1 MLVEYGAFCSWSD
14 NLLTQLE
21 ENKKQKTYTS
31 GITSISNQSL
41 FSTAT
46 TPSNRD
52 FEDMYY
58 DNFYFNSFEYDEYYT
73 FTFCQPRNS

>member
-1 MLVEYGAFCSWSD
+1 MLVEYGAFCNWSD

-31 GITSISNQSL
+31 KIESISNQSL
-41 FSTAT
+41 FSTTT

-52 FEDMYY
+52 FEDEYFSDY
-58 DNFYFNSFEYDEYYT
+58 YFNCYEYDEYYVRQ
-73 FTFCQPRNS
+73 CL